1 MSSVKTNNDD
11 VEASR
16 RKIFIGA
23 AIVSALLIAGL
34 VFWATRSGT
43 SGTNGT
49 TQQPRLE
56 GAIRADSPEFAQVR
70 DKIVVEPE
78 PDKATESTRP
88 VGDIVMTL
96 HPKVRNFTGRTI
108 TGLEL
113 RAMVVDL
120 DNQPVRQRTKIAV
133 PNAETGL
140 AELEPNKVIMVPI
153 LMEGFRK
160 EDVRANIKVEV
171 TGVKF
176 K

>member
-1 MSSVKTNNDD
+1 MSAVKTNNED

-23 AIVSALLIAGL
+23 AIVSALLIAAL
-34 VFWATRSGT
+34 VFWATRPD
-43 SGTNGT
+43 TNGT
-49 TQQPRLE
+49 NQQPRLE

-78 PDKATESTRP
+78 PDAATESTRP

-113 RAMVVDL
+113 LAMVVDL
-120 DNQPVRQRTKIAV
+120 ENKPVRQRIKIAV

-140 AELEPNKVIMVPI
+140 SELEPNKVIMVPI

-160 EDVRANIKVEV
+160 DDVRANIRVEV

>member
-1 MSSVKTNNDD
+1 
-11 VEASR
+11 
-16 RKIFIGA
+16 
-23 AIVSALLIAGL
+23 L
-34 VFWATRSGT
+34 
-43 SGTNGT
+43 
-49 TQQPRLE
+49 
-56 GAIRADSPEFAQVR
+56 R

-78 PDKATESTRP
+78 PDAATESTRP

-113 RAMVVDL
+113 LAMVVDL
-120 DNQPVRQRTKIAV
+120 ENKPVRQRTKIAV

-153 LMEGFRK
+153 LMEGFKK
-160 EDVRANIKVEV
+160 EDVRANIRVEV